1 MLDLLFIP
9 VRYLT
14 NAIHLRNAIMG
25 FSSLLLL
32 LGFLPLFNLVNNHL
46 LSILTL
52 AALYLLI
59 GAIHILF
66 RDIEHLQQAVTTEQI
81 NHQAFLYS
89 KTTLPQLNREV
100 LNLVKRFER
109 SEQNVMDRFDEVSY
123 SATEL
128 HKSASALADNTE
140 QQSLAT
146 ESSAAAIL
154 EMSQGVENIA
164 HIIAEAASMT
174 EHMSSLTEEGASDTR
189 VTTQGAVK
197 LDERANRCS
206 ELMGDLNQQTESI
219 HSATDLIRTISEQTN
234 LLALNAAIEA
244 ARAGEHGRGFA
255 VVAQEVRNL
264 ARKTHDSADDISQQL
279 KCVCDAIE
287 NISKAIDD
295 MREVTTDSVES
306 SVKID
311 QALQYIAQQSD
322 ELKLKMYSVA
332 TNTEQQS
339 IAANEVS
346 QRIEE
351 INTSASNNSNYA
363 NQAASV
369 AGYLQKLTLNQ
380 L

>member
-1 MLDLLFIP
+1 M
-9 VRYLT
+9 
-14 NAIHLRNAIMG
+14 
-25 FSSLLLL
+25 
-32 LGFLPLFNLVNNHL
+32 
-46 LSILTL
+46 
-52 AALYLLI
+52 
-59 GAIHILF
+59 
-66 RDIEHLQQAVTTEQI
+66 
-81 NHQAFLYS
+81 
-89 KTTLPQLNREV
+89 
-100 LNLVKRFER
+100 
-109 SEQNVMDRFDEVSY
+109 
-123 SATEL
+123 
-128 HKSASALADNTE
+128 
-140 QQSLAT
+140 
-146 ESSAAAIL
+146 
-154 EMSQGVENIA
+154 
-164 HIIAEAASMT
+164 
-174 EHMSSLTEEGASDTR
+174 
-189 VTTQGAVK
+189 
-197 LDERANRCS
+197 
-206 ELMGDLNQQTESI
+206 
-219 HSATDLIRTISEQTN
+219 
-234 LLALNAAIEA
+234 
-244 ARAGEHGRGFA
+244 
-255 VVAQEVRNL
+255 

-287 NISKAIDD
+287 NISNAIDD